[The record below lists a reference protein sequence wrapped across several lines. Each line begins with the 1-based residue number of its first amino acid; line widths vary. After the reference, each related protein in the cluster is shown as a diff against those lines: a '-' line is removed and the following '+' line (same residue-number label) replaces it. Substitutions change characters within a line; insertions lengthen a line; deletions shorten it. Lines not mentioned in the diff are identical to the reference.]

1 MIEKITSPKRASSF
15 GERDLSKS
23 APSETQA
30 PSDLLHT
37 PTPLKRVEIIPPP
50 PPHRTVKSPVF
61 WLHQKSRLPLWRD
74 PADVGSTPAS
84 RQPLFFAAAG
94 GPSAPHP
101 ARRGTVFWGA
111 PSTVVL
117 FGFPKRGPGETWPR
131 PAQVSS
137 RAAAEEDR
145 GRGVGGSFSFAAACS
160 PPYGIRQA
168 KLYQL
173 FLGIIST
180 HKLCQNC
187 ASSEQKSFRCAKC
200 YEIVECCTF
209 DGARSTLSSFLP
221 SSSVWVRHTGRDGA
235 RLAQT
240 GPLHGAMGPS

>member
-74 PADVGSTPAS
+74 PADVGSTPTS

-101 ARRGTVFWGA
+101 ARRGTVFSGGA
-111 PSTVVL
+111 PSTVVWL
-117 FGFPKRGPGETWPR
+117 SKTGAGRDLAQTCTGFFPG
-131 PAQVSS
+131 
-137 RAAAEEDR
+137 
-145 GRGVGGSFSFAAACS
+145 GGGGGSRKGSGGKLFICRRVLSS
-160 PPYGIRQA
+160 VRISTR

-173 FLGIIST
+173 FLSGII
-180 HKLCQNC
+180 L
-187 ASSEQKSFRCAKC
+187 
-200 YEIVECCTF
+200 
-209 DGARSTLSSFLP
+209 L
-221 SSSVWVRHTGRDGA
+221 
-235 RLAQT
+235 
-240 GPLHGAMGPS
+240 